1 MHCNVRPMTAADLA
15 TTAETWPEQ
24 RDEELESVL
33 ETLLEVCVL
42 SSHAW
47 TATDLS
53 NRPLAF
59 MGAVP
64 IPGMPDTG
72 HVWLVVLGPEEDE
85 RSAVVEAI
93 KVVADK
99 MLVDF
104 RRLEN
109 LVRPEDSSAVDLLRR
124 AGFSVDHD
132 EWAGHTDGRHCRVWM
147 EEVCRPDLVH

>member
-1 MHCNVRPMTAADLA
+1 MYCSVRPMTSADLA

-24 RDEELESVL
+24 RGEELEDVL
-33 ETLLEVCVL
+33 ETLLEACVV
-42 SSHAW
+42 SSHVW
-47 TATDLS
+47 TAADLS

-64 IPGMPDTG
+64 TQGAPDTG

-85 RSAVVEAI
+85 QNAVVEAI
-93 KVVADK
+93 RIVAAK

-109 LVRPEDSSAVDLLRR
+109 FARPEDSSAVELLQR
-124 AGFSVDHD
+124 AGFTIDRD
-132 EWAGHTDGRHCRVWM
+132 LWAEGTDGGHCRVWM
-147 EEVCRPDLVH
+147 EEVRLPGLLH

>member
-47 TATDLS
+47 TATDPS
-53 NRPLAF
+53 DRPLAF

-64 IPGMPDTG
+64 IPGVPDTG

-85 RSAVVEAI
+85 RNAVVEAI
-93 KVVADK
+93 RVAAAE

-124 AGFSVDHD
+124 AGFNVDHHQ
-132 EWAGHTDGRHCRVWM
+132 WAGHLDGRHCRVWL
-147 EEVCRPDLVH
+147 EGVRSGLVH

>member
-47 TATDLS
+47 TATDPS
-53 NRPLAF
+53 DRPLAF

-64 IPGMPDTG
+64 IPGVPDTG

-85 RSAVVEAI
+85 RNAVVEAI
-93 KVVADK
+93 RIVAAE

-109 LVRPEDSSAVDLLRR
+109 LVRPEDSSAVDLLRC
-124 AGFSVDHD
+124 AGFNVDHD
-132 EWAGHTDGRHCRVWM
+132 QWAGHLDGRHCRGWLEGV
-147 EEVCRPDLVH
+147 RSGLVH